1 MFGDMMLIY
10 ADRKRATCLS
20 CYQRWEA
27 RRAKNLVNHA
37 LHAHQLIVALS
48 LPDLQI
54 RFDVS
59 AIALVSTRWDLDVL
73 LQVNGEQQTDD
84 LAG

>member
-1 MFGDMMLIY
+1 MLIY

-48 LPDLQI
+48 LPDLQRGAFL